1 MKSPSPPDPVKTADA
16 QAQANKEAVLESA
29 KVNQINEIT
38 PWGSLTYT
46 GEIGSPDR
54 TRITEFSPETQRQ
67 FELQSQIANILGQ
80 EAVDRA
86 GYVDSGPFTL
96 DNLPDTSG
104 YEQAAYERAIGLMR
118 PDWERQ
124 DRQLQTRLS
133 NQGIPVGS
141 EAYADAIS
149 PIERE
154 RERVRTAAAFD
165 AMNAG
170 RSMRSQDI
178 NEMLLERTQ
187 PMNELAAILQGS
199 PALGQPQFG
208 QAAQYQVAPTDAMTP
223 IMNNYNQQS
232 QSHNAMMG
240 GLFSLGGA
248 LGSAAILCS
257 VEFKENYR
265 PASEILPRIESLTV
279 EAWDY
284 KPGYGDGGTHI
295 GPYAEEFK
303 ALFGVGDGKTINVI
317 DAFGVCLLGIK
328 ELTERVK
335 YLEAQ
340 NG

>member
-1 MKSPSPPDPVKTADA
+1 MGKKSGPSPPDPVKTADA

-54 TRITEFSPETQRQ
+54 TRITEFSPENQRQ

-86 GYVDSGPFTL
+86 GHVDSGPFTL

-208 QAAQYQVAPTDAMTP
+208 QAAQYQMSPGDITGQT
-223 IMNNYNQQS
+223 MNNYSMES
-232 QSHNAMMG
+232 QAASRRNSGMMG
-240 GLFSLGGA
+240 GMATLGA
-248 LGSAAILCS
+248 SAI
-257 VEFKENYR
+257 
-265 PASEILPRIESLTV
+265 T
-279 EAWDY
+279 
-284 KPGYGDGGTHI
+284 
-295 GPYAEEFK
+295 
-303 ALFGVGDGKTINVI
+303 
-317 DAFGVCLLGIK
+317 AF
-328 ELTERVK
+328 
-335 YLEAQ
+335 
-340 NG
+340 